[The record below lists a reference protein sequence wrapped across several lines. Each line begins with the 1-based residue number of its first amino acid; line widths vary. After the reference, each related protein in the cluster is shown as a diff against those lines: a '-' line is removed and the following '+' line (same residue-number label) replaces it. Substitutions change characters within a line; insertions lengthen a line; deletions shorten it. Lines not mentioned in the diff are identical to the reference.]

1 MTNPCNS
8 IQILSVN
15 PNNVAKCRGYE
26 QEAKFVNCL
35 QKRKRSSPRL
45 RNAYICICDQSRSP
59 CNALPQCH
67 GAIQGSY
74 NILLID
80 DRKKRCEAVEL
91 KLNVKSN
98 KNVENLLSKIEKKF
112 KYNCCSN
119 YCTVINRVVVFP
131 RRDILK
137 RIKDIA
143 NKKHRLSIEVK
154 LTSLDRLDFSI
165 LPND

>member
-8 IQILSVN
+8 IQMLSVN

-26 QEAKFVNCL
+26 QEAKFINCL
-35 QKRKRSSPRL
+35 QKRKSSSPRL
-45 RNAYICICDQSRSP
+45 RGVHICICDQSRSP

-74 NILLID
+74 DILLID
-80 DRKKRCEAVEL
+80 DRKRRCEAVEL
-91 KLNVKSN
+91 KSSVKSS
-98 KNVENLLSKIEKKF
+98 KNVENLLSEIENKF
-112 KYNCCSN
+112 EYNCCSN
-119 YCTVINRVVVFP
+119 YRIVINRVVVFL

-137 RIKDIA
+137 RVRDTA

-154 LTSLDRLDFSI
+154 LTSLAHLDLSI

>member
-8 IQILSVN
+8 IQILSVD

-26 QEAKFVNCL
+26 QEAKFVNRL
-35 QKRKRSSPRL
+35 QERKSSSPRL
-45 RNAYICICDQSRSP
+45 RNVYICICDLSRSP

-74 NILLID
+74 DILLID
-80 DRKKRCEAVEL
+80 DRKKKCEAIEL

-98 KNVENLLSKIEKKF
+98 KNVENFLSEIEEKF
-112 KYNCCSN
+112 EYNCCSN
-119 YCTVINRVVVFP
+119 YCIVINRVVVFP

-137 RIKDIA
+137 RVEGIA

-154 LTSLDRLDFSI
+154 FASLDRLDLSI

>member
-15 PNNVAKCRGYE
+15 PNNVAKCRGYG

-35 QKRKRSSPRL
+35 QKRKSSSPRL
-45 RNAYICICDQSRSP
+45 RNVYICICDQSHSP

-74 NILLID
+74 DILLID
-80 DRKKRCEAVEL
+80 DRKRRCEAVEL
-91 KLNVKSN
+91 KLNVKSS
-98 KNVENLLSKIEKKF
+98 KNVEKLLSKIEKKF
-112 KYNCCSN
+112 EYNCCSN
-119 YCTVINRVVVFP
+119 YCIVINRVVVFS

-137 RIKDIA
+137 MVEGIA
-143 NKKHRLSIEVK
+143 NKRHRLSIEVK
-154 LTSLDRLDFSI
+154 FISLDRLDFSI

>member
-1 MTNPCNS
+1 MCIFVYVTRVVT
-8 IQILSVN
+8 LATLY
-15 PNNVAKCRGYE
+15 PNAMAQFKALTISYSLMIGRGDV
-26 QEAKFVNCL
+26 K
-35 QKRKRSSPRL
+35 P
-45 RNAYICICDQSRSP
+45 
-59 CNALPQCH
+59 
-67 GAIQGSY
+67 
-74 NILLID
+74 
-80 DRKKRCEAVEL
+80 VEL

-98 KNVENLLSKIEKKF
+98 KNVEKLLSKIEKKF
-112 KYNCCSN
+112 EYNCCSN

-131 RRDILK
+131 RCDILK